1 MVEKEE
7 FYLNSTNGVNKLHV
21 ILWHP
26 LEEIRAIVQ
35 ISHGMCEYVD
45 RYDRLATFLAQH
57 GMMVIGNDHLGHGE
71 TAKGEEELGYFPKAK
86 GSETVVDDL
95 YKVTKSIRARYPRI
109 PYFLLGHSMGSFMA
123 RRYLM
128 TYGSQLDG
136 AILMGTAKTTAN
148 SLSVVRGEHHRSQ
161 LMMKMAF
168 GSYNKQY
175 PSVRT
180 EYDWLS
186 RNDANVDTY
195 LEDPYCGFMFT
206 LNGYKVLFDVL
217 SACIV
222 FVAAWLSNKKHPVR
236 SFTRGMLPLLFVAGS
251 DDPVG
256 HFGKDV
262 PEICRIYR
270 EAGVKNV
277 EMKIY
282 PGDRHEIL
290 NELDYEQVQMDILSF
305 IEKRLEAL
313 EA

>member
-136 AILMGTAKTTAN
+136 DGFTAAGTAEC
-148 SLSVVRGEHHRSQ
+148 GEDHSQ
-161 LMMKMAF
+161 
-168 GSYNKQY
+168 Q
-175 PSVRT
+175 
-180 EYDWLS
+180 
-186 RNDANVDTY
+186 
-195 LEDPYCGFMFT
+195 
-206 LNGYKVLFDVL
+206 
-217 SACIV
+217 
-222 FVAAWLSNKKHPVR
+222 
-236 SFTRGMLPLLFVAGS
+236 
-251 DDPVG
+251 
-256 HFGKDV
+256 
-262 PEICRIYR
+262 PECCQR
-270 EAGVKNV
+270 
-277 EMKIY
+277 
-282 PGDRHEIL
+282 
-290 NELDYEQVQMDILSF
+290 
-305 IEKRLEAL
+305 
-313 EA
+313 